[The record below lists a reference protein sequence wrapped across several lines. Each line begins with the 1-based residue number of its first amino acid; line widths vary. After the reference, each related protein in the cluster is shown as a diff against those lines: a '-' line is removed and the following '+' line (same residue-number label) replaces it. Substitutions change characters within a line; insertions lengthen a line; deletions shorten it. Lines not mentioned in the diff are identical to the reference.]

1 MAKRGQERERR
12 VARKG
17 AVVGLSADHSPSVL
31 CRLAGVGGE
40 AARAGWPQVSQAAAA
55 PLASVLDDLDRRPFL
70 RSSGS
75 THKSALPAA
84 TQRLHGR

>member
-1 MAKRGQERERR
+1 VAKRGQERERR

-17 AVVGLSADHSPSVL
+17 RRWINPHDHSPSVL

-40 AARAGWPQVSQAAAA
+40 AARAGWPQVSQAA
-55 PLASVLDDLDRRPFL
+55 ASVLDDLDRRPFL